1 MSNTILQG
9 KVSFV
14 NHEKKYILIEY
25 DAGNKKKS
33 INGLVDDKTQQQ
45 LIDKKLIKKKHQYH
59 IGDVVTFQARLSD
72 RGDRMAAVNIQF
84 QYNNALDVLLNKAK
98 TANLFTGYLKEA
110 EGKYF
115 IKEIDSYLFFPLPL
129 SPWQILPPQNEWE
142 DPVMFSL
149 ENTDK
154 KEKVS
159 ARLSKPKYIAAYY
172 TAVRFQKEVTPIDAT
187 IYKISPHGIYVN
199 VVADKI
205 QAKLPFKE
213 GLKINDTVKVK
224 IIYLGEDKIIIEAL

>member
-14 NHEKKYILIEY
+14 NHEKKYVLIEY

-45 LIDKKLIKKKHQYH
+45 LIDKKIIKKKHQFH
-59 IGDVVTFQARLSD
+59 IGDVVSFQAKLSD

-98 TANLFTGYLKEA
+98 TENLFIGYLKEA

-115 IKEIDSYLFFPLPL
+115 IKEIDSYLFFPLLL
-129 SPWQILPPQNEWE
+129 SPWQILPPQEEWE
-142 DPVMFSL
+142 AAVQFAL
-149 ENTDK
+149 VHTDK

-172 TAVRFQKEVTPIDAT
+172 TAVRFQKEGTTIEAK
-187 IYKISPHGIYVN
+187 IYKITPHGIYVH
-199 VVADKI
+199 VIADKI
-205 QAKLPFKE
+205 QARLPFKE
-213 GLKINDTVKVK
+213 GLKVNDTVKIK
-224 IIYLGEDKIIIEAL
+224 IIYIGEDKVIIEAL

>member
-14 NHEKKYILIEY
+14 NHEKKYVLIEY

-33 INGLVDDKTQQQ
+33 INGLVDDKTQQEC
-45 LIDKKLIKKKHQYH
+45 IDKKIIKKKHQYH
-59 IGDVVTFQARLSD
+59 IGDVVSFQAKLSD

-98 TANLFTGYLKEA
+98 TTNLFTGYLKEA
-110 EGKYF
+110 DGKYF
-115 IKEIDSYLFFPLPL
+115 IKEIDSYLFFPLLL
-129 SPWQILPPQNEWE
+129 SPWQLLPSQKEWE

-149 ENTDK
+149 ENIDK

-172 TAVRFQKEVTPIDAT
+172 TAVRFQKEDTPIEAKV
-187 IYKISPHGIYVN
+187 YKVGPHGIYVN
-199 VVADKI
+199 LIADKI

-213 GLKINDTVKVK
+213 GLKVNDVVNLEFDIVGKYVARLLK
-224 IIYLGEDKIIIEAL
+224 K